1 MRPASPHY
9 FRQILSQYRFA
20 LSRGNG
26 IPPHPH
32 AFPPLLKACAS
43 LGLLPLGLGL
53 HLHAI
58 VLGYFPRDPYIS
70 SSLLHMYSQNGDL
83 VSARRVFDQMPLP
96 LRNTV
101 VPWSAIIAAHSR
113 AGDAAAAFSLYG
125 QMRRFEIQPNSIT
138 LLALLLA
145 AVLRL
150 DHLQCVHASAIRHGF
165 EADLVLANSML
176 NVYATCGRPDLA
188 RRLFDSMPLRDI
200 VSWNSM
206 LLGCART
213 DGCVTGSIDLFRR
226 MRVVRGI
233 HPDHQTY
240 GSLISCFTN
249 TKNGGEGE
257 VLGKSVHALVVTSGV
272 GLDAHVQTAL
282 VSMYLKFGRLSV
294 AFLLFDQAQDHRD
307 IVLWTAMISGL
318 AQNNGADKA
327 LVVFSQMLSSGMTPA
342 TTTIASALSACAQLG
357 LSSVGASIHGYVIR
371 RRMPLDTAAQNSLMT
386 MYAKC
391 GHVRLCRCVFDMMQ
405 DRDLVSWNAVI
416 SGHAQS
422 GHLAEAFVLFRRM
435 RLARQRPDTITMVSL
450 LQACASVGALHHGKS
465 VHNFVIRHG
474 PHLSISIDTS
484 LVDMYSK
491 CGNLEA
497 ARRCFVLMPQQ
508 DLVSWSAIISGY
520 GNHGMG
526 ILALKMF
533 EEFLGKGMRPNDVM
547 FLAVLSA
554 CSHAGL
560 VSEGLKIF
568 NSMEEDYGVVPR
580 LEHCACI
587 IDMLCRAKKVKE
599 ALYFIKTM
607 PSRCTP
613 DVLGILLD
621 ACRTNGFVHL
631 AEEVARE
638 IVALRPESAGNYVQ
652 LANSYAAMRRW
663 DGVGET
669 WAQMRALGLKKAP
682 GWSFIELNGTITTFF
697 ADHTS
702 HTQHDEMVSL
712 LKIIDSEMR
721 EISKSSMPKLYEISC
736 WVQPRMDCPW
746 KHMSSNQAESIMNM
760 LLNANEINELKM
772 FRF

>member
-1 MRPASPHY
+1 MPPPPPPHC
-9 FRQILSQYRFA
+9 FARLLSQYRFA

-26 IPPHPH
+26 TPPHPH
-32 AFPPLLKACAS
+32 AFPPLLKDCAS
-43 LGLLPLGLGL
+43 LGLLPLGLAL

-58 VLGYFPRDPYIS
+58 VLGYFPCDPFIS

-83 VSARRVFDQMPLP
+83 ASARRVFDQMPLP

-101 VPWSAIIAAHSR
+101 VPWSAIIVAHSR
-113 AGDAAAAFSLYG
+113 AGDAAAAFSLYN
-125 QMRRFEIQPNSIT
+125 QMRGLDIKPNSIT
-138 LLALLLA
+138 LLALLSA
-145 AVLRL
+145 AVSWLN
-150 DHLQCVHASAIRHGF
+150 HLQCLHASAIRHGF

-176 NVYATCGRPDLA
+176 NVYGTCGRPDLA

-206 LLGCART
+206 LSGYTRA
-213 DGCVTGSIDLFRR
+213 DGYVTGLIDLFRR

-249 TKNGGEGE
+249 TENGGGE
-257 VLGKSVHALVVTSGV
+257 VAIQSGKSVHALVVTSGV

-282 VSMYLKFGRLSV
+282 VSMYLKFGRLND

-318 AQNNGADKA
+318 AQNDGADKA
-327 LVVFSQMLSSGMTPA
+327 LVVFSRMLNSGVMPA

-357 LSSVGASIHGYVIR
+357 LSSAGASIHGYVIR

-405 DRDLVSWNAVI
+405 DRDIVSWNAVI

-422 GHLAEAFVLFRRM
+422 SHLAEAFILFRRL
-435 RLARQRPDTITMVSL
+435 RLAQQRADTVTMVSL

-474 PHLSISIDTS
+474 LHLSISIDTS

-491 CGNLEA
+491 CGDLEA
-497 ARRCFVLMPQQ
+497 ARRCFVLMPHQ

-533 EEFLGKGMRPNDVM
+533 DEFLSEGTQLNDVM

-599 ALYFIKTM
+599 ALDFIKTM

-631 AEEVARE
+631 TEEVAKQ
-638 IVALRPESAGNYVQ
+638 IVTLRPESAGNYIQ

-669 WAQMRALGLKKAP
+669 WAQMRALGLKKTP
-682 GWSFIELNGTITTFF
+682 GWSSIELNGTITTFF
-697 ADHTS
+697 ADHAS
-702 HTQHDEMVSL
+702 HPRHGEMVSL
-712 LKIIDSEMR
+712 SKILDGEMR
-721 EISKSSMPKLYEISC
+721 EISKSSAPKLYEISC
-736 WVQPRMDCPW
+736 W
-746 KHMSSNQAESIMNM
+746 A
-760 LLNANEINELKM
+760 
-772 FRF
+772 